1 MFNLDDKNKVI
12 SQLQEGAKANGE
24 KNLKDLALVKYMQ
37 DGVTDAVK
45 AMLEEQAHLINNARD
60 VMLKYLT

>member
-1 MFNLDDKNKVI
+1 VTKSKKLI
-12 SQLQEGAKANGE
+12 ELR
-24 KNLKDLALVKYMQ
+24 LKTLHPDLNIN
-37 DGVTDAVK
+37 VTDAVK

>member
-1 MFNLDDKNKVI
+1 MFITSFGEQNITYRCCSNLR
-12 SQLQEGAKANGE
+12 SHLF
-24 KNLKDLALVKYMQ
+24 KDFHP
-37 DGVTDAVK
+37 DRNINVTDAVK